1 MTDPV
6 ALVTG
11 GSRGIGAA
19 VALRLAA
26 DGHDVAFTYASR
38 HEEAEKIAAGVEAAG
53 QRCLAAAVDATS
65 LDQTQGFVDRVETEL
80 GPIEALVCSAGITR
94 DRPLALMSEDE
105 WGQVVDINLNGTFT
119 ACRSVAYS
127 FMKRRQGAIVLLSS
141 VAGVY
146 GNAGQ
151 TNYSASKAGIIGLG
165 RSLSKELAPRGVRVN
180 VVAPG
185 FIETDM
191 TAVLTEK
198 MRDQVRKN
206 IPSGRFGTAD
216 EVADTTAFLLSDRA
230 AYITGQVLGVDGG
243 LSL

>member
-1 MTDPV
+1 
-6 ALVTG
+6 
-11 GSRGIGAA
+11 
-19 VALRLAA
+19 
-26 DGHDVAFTYASR
+26 
-38 HEEAEKIAAGVEAAG
+38 
-53 QRCLAAAVDATS
+53 
-65 LDQTQGFVDRVETEL
+65 
-80 GPIEALVCSAGITR
+80 
-94 DRPLALMSEDE
+94 
-105 WGQVVDINLNGTFT
+105 
-119 ACRSVAYS
+119 RSVAYA
-127 FMKRRQGAIVLLSS
+127 FMKRRQGAIVLVSS

-146 GNAGQ
+146 CNAGQ

-165 RSLSKELAPRGVRVN
+165 RSLSKELAPRGGRVN

-185 FIETDM
+185 FIEPDM